1 MSGLV
6 SSSARARDGLALAL
20 IAAGAGAY
28 VIAWRGMQ
36 ALAEKRVIVPK
47 GENLIPHW
55 ETYHNLSRLGIAG
68 MAAGTLVAAWS
79 FYRFRKVGTSPAD
92 APPAPQP

>member
-1 MSGLV
+1 MSAV
-6 SSSARARDGLALAL
+6 VPSSARARDGIALAL
-20 IAAGAGAY
+20 VVAGIGAY
-28 VIAWRGMQ
+28 TVAWRGMQ

-55 ETYHNLSRLGIAG
+55 ETYYNLSRLGIAG

-79 FYRFRKVGTSPAD
+79 FYRFRKAGVAPAD
-92 APPAPQP
+92 APQP